1 MKIFVFGD
9 SITEGYF
16 DTDYGGWCN
25 RLIQYAMK
33 KELETDF
40 SYNRQIFNL
49 GVAGNTSADI
59 LARMRLEIESRIQK
73 QANEEKVF
81 MIAVGVNDSQY
92 DIETK
97 ETKVHIKQFEKNVL
111 EMIKIGK
118 DHQAKI
124 VLIGLLPV
132 VERLVQPMP
141 WLPTH
146 AYSND
151 MIHTFD
157 ESLKVFGENNGCSY
171 INLRNIFADD
181 TESYFVDGIH
191 PNAIG
196 HELILQ
202 KVKEALVE
210 KSII

>member
-16 DTDYGGWCN
+16 DTDSGGWCN
-25 RLIQYAMK
+25 RLIQYVMK
-33 KELETDF
+33 RELETDF

-59 LARMRLEIESRIQK
+59 LARMESEIESRGK
-73 QANEEKVF
+73 KTSSEEKVL

-92 DIETK
+92 NIETK
-97 ETKVHIKQFEKNVL
+97 ETKVHINQFENNVL

-124 VLIGLLPV
+124 VLTGLLPV

-146 AYSND
+146 AYSNQMIDLYDD
-151 MIHTFD
+151 M
-157 ESLKVFGENNGCSY
+157 LKVISENNICSY
-171 INLRNIFADD
+171 LSLRNIFADD

-191 PNAIG
+191 PNAAG
-196 HELILQ
+196 HELIFQ
-202 KVKEALVE
+202 RVKEALVE
-210 KSII
+210 ESII